1 MQYSVLDL
9 YTQGLSSVLNVQVIL
24 LLILGV
30 FIGVFVG
37 AMPGLTATMGVA
49 VITPVTYT
57 LGVEA
62 SFALLLGVYCGGV
75 YGGSI
80 TAVIAKIPG
89 TPSAMMT
96 TLDGYPM
103 GQQGKAGKAIGI
115 ATVASCIGGVISALI
130 LSVFAP
136 LIASFA
142 LRFSAQE
149 YFAIAVF
156 GLCIIAYISEGNIVK
171 GLISAVIGLLL
182 ATVGMDSITGYSRFI
197 FGNYM
202 LMEGIQMIPLL
213 IGIFGFAEVLSLSMK
228 IIKDVEVVQQIGKVY
243 PRWKELKPLLPTIT
257 RSSIIG
263 TIVGAIP
270 AAGGTISAILAYGV
284 EKRLSK
290 HPEKFGTG
298 IPEGVAAPEAANNA
312 TSGGAMIPLLTLG
325 IPGDATTAILIG
337 ALLIHGLTPGPNLF
351 RENMPIVSS
360 IFILLALSNIVFLFA
375 GGIGARVMSRA
386 ICISMTYLIPIISM
400 FCIVGAYAIRYS
412 TFDIFVLIIFGIIG
426 FLFGQLGLP
435 TAPLVL
441 GFVLGGLV
449 ESGLRRGLVLANGDV
464 SSFIAR
470 PISTTF
476 LVLSA
481 LMLLAP
487 VIANGIK
494 KLSKNRGT
502 KNA

>member
-37 AMPGLTATMGVA
+37 AMPGLTATMGIA

-57 LGVEA
+57 LGVESA
-62 SFALLLGVYCGGV
+62 FALLLGVYCGGV

-96 TLDGYPM
+96 TMDGYPM
-103 GQQGKAGKAIGI
+103 GQRGEAGKAIGI
-115 ATVASCIGGVISALI
+115 ATVSSCIGGFISTLL

-142 LRFSAQE
+142 LSFSAQE

-171 GLISAVIGLLL
+171 GLIAAVTGLLL
-182 ATVGMDSITGYSRFI
+182 ATIGVDPITGYSRFV

-213 IGIFGFAEVLSLSMK
+213 IGIFGFAEVLSLAMK
-228 IIKDVEVVQQIGKVY
+228 EFKDVEVVQKIGKVY
-243 PRWKELKPLLPTIT
+243 PTLKELKSLLPTIT
-257 RSSIIG
+257 RSSVIG

-270 AAGGTISAILAYGV
+270 AAGGTIASIIAYGV
-284 EKRLSK
+284 EKRFSK

-298 IPEGVAAPEAANNA
+298 IPEGIAAPEAANNA
-312 TSGGAMIPLLTLG
+312 TTGGSMIPLLTLG
-325 IPGDATTAILIG
+325 IPGDAATAILIG

-351 RENMPIVSS
+351 SENMPIVSA
-360 IFILLALSNIVFLFA
+360 IFIIMAISNIVFLFV

-386 ICISMTYLIPIISM
+386 IGISMSLLIPMISM

-412 TFDIFVLIIFGIIG
+412 TFDIFVLILFGVVG
-426 FLFGQLGLP
+426 FLFGQLGIP

-441 GFVLGGLV
+441 GFVLGELV
-449 ESGLRRGLVLANGDV
+449 ESGLRRGLLLSEGSIV
-464 SSFIAR
+464 SFISR

-476 LVLSA
+476 LVLSV

-487 VIANGIK
+487 VITGWIRK
-494 KLSKNRGT
+494 MMMK
-502 KNA
+502 